1 MTNTTANSD
10 AGGLQ
15 SRLSGEVPG
24 VSLAWSTYQDQT
36 RAVVPAADLLPVLQA
51 SKKIGFDQLTDIT
64 CVDLLEYGNATDRF
78 EVVYL
83 LLNIETSERLTLK
96 TYLNEPDLTIPSATS
111 VWFGADWLEREVY
124 DMYGIIFAGH
134 PNFKRLL
141 LPQEFQSFPLR
152 KDYPVKGRGERH
164 NFPVI
169 TRAES

>member
-1 MTNTTANSD
+1 MSD
-10 AGGLQ
+10 ATHAETVEAKLAGALPEVTLQ
-15 SRLSGEVPG
+15 
-24 VSLAWSTYQDQT
+24 WSQFQDQK
-36 RAVVPAADLLPVLQA
+36 RVVVPAANLLAALQA
-51 SKKIGFDQLTDIT
+51 AKQIGFDQLSDVT

-83 LLNIETSERLTLK
+83 LLNIETGERLTLK
-96 TYLNEPDLTIPSATS
+96 THVNDPSPTLPSATS

-124 DMYGIIFAGH
+124 DMYGIIFEGH

-141 LPQEFQSFPLR
+141 LPDEFQSFPLR

-164 NFPVI
+164 NFPII

>member
-1 MTNTTANSD
+1 MAES
-10 AGGLQ
+10 AAPSSIQ
-15 SRLSGEVPG
+15 ERLGNELPSTHW
-24 VSLAWSTYQDQT
+24 AWSTFQDQV
-36 RAVVPAADLLPVLQA
+36 RAVVPATEILATLHA
-51 SKKIGFDQLTDIT
+51 CKRIGFNQLTDLT
-64 CVDLLEYGNATDRF
+64 CVDLLEYGNVSDRF

-83 LLNIETSERLTLK
+83 LLNVDTGERLTLK
-96 TYLNEPDLTIPSATS
+96 THVNDPDPKLPSATP

-124 DMYGIIFAGH
+124 DMYGIVFEGH

>member
-1 MTNTTANSD
+1 MHACK
-10 AGGLQ
+10 
-15 SRLSGEVPG
+15 R
-24 VSLAWSTYQDQT
+24 
-36 RAVVPAADLLPVLQA
+36 
-51 SKKIGFDQLTDIT
+51 IGFNQLTDLT
-64 CVDLLEYGNATDRF
+64 CVDLLEYGNVSDRF

-83 LLNIETSERLTLK
+83 LLNVDTGERLTLK
-96 TYLNEPDLTIPSATS
+96 THVNDPDPKLPTATP

-124 DMYGIIFAGH
+124 DMYGIVFEGH

>member
-1 MTNTTANSD
+1 MAESVPSSSI
-10 AGGLQ
+10 Q
-15 SRLSGEVPG
+15 ERLGSELPNKL
-24 VSLAWSTYQDQT
+24 LAWSTFQDQV
-36 RAVVPAADLLPVLQA
+36 RAVVPAAEILGTLQA
-51 SKKIGFDQLTDIT
+51 CKRLGFNQLTDLT
-64 CVDLLEYGNATDRF
+64 CVDLLEYGSGADRF

-83 LLNIETSERLTLK
+83 LLNVDTGERLTVK
-96 TYLNEPDLTIPSATS
+96 THVNDPDPKLPSATP

-124 DMYGIIFAGH
+124 DMYGIVFEGH

-141 LPQEFQSFPLR
+141 LPQEFQSFPMR

>member
-1 MTNTTANSD
+1 MTDTTANLD

-24 VSLAWSTYQDQT
+24 ASLVWSTYQDET
-36 RAVVPAADLLPVLQA
+36 RAVVPAADLLSVLQA
-51 SKKIGFDQLTDIT
+51 AKKIGFDQLTDLT
-64 CVDLLEYGNATDRF
+64 CVDLLEYEKAIDRF

-83 LLNIETSERLTLK
+83 LLNVETSERLTLK
-96 TYLNEPDLTIPSATS
+96 TYLNEPDLAIPSATS

>member
-1 MTNTTANSD
+1 MSETAS
-10 AGGLQ
+10 LQ
-15 SRLSGEVPG
+15 SKLNAALPG
-24 VSLAWSTYQDQT
+24 FFPRWSTFQSQQ
-36 RAVVPAADLLPVLQA
+36 RVVVPAEQILTTLQA
-51 SKKIGFDQLTDIT
+51 CKKIGFNQLTDIT

-78 EVVYL
+78 EMVYL
-83 LLNIETSERLTLK
+83 LLNIETGERLTVK
-96 TYLNEPDLTIPSATS
+96 TYLNEPDLTIPSATQ
-111 VWFGADWLEREVY
+111 VWSGADWLEREVY
-124 DMYGIIFAGH
+124 DMYGIVFDGH

>member
-1 MTNTTANSD
+1 MSESMTNSNAQ
-10 AGGLQ
+10 AALAAE
-15 SRLSGEVPG
+15 LPG
-24 VSLAWSTYQDQT
+24 VTLSWSTFQDQL
-36 RAVVPAADLLPVLQA
+36 RVVVSAEQILPTLQA
-51 SKKIGFDQLTDIT
+51 CKRVGFNQLTDVT
-64 CVDLLEYGNATDRF
+64 CVDLLEYGGGSDRF

-83 LLNIETSERLTLK
+83 VLNIETGDRLTVK
-96 TYLNEPDLTIPSATS
+96 TYVNDPDPKLPSATQ

-124 DMYGIIFAGH
+124 DMYGIVFDGH